1 MRPVMFAS
9 IVISSLMMVMPV
21 FGQDKPAAPPPGSWG
36 GLIPM
41 MLVMFL
47 IIYFLMIRP
56 EQKKQKDRQALVNNL
71 KKGDKVVTVGG
82 MMGLVHNVKDNT
94 VMVKIA
100 ENTIVEYTKTAI
112 STVLKEGNE
121 KTQKIEAVAEE
132 KKDSKEKKK

>member
-1 MRPVMFAS
+1 MFAS
-9 IVISSLMMVMPV
+9 LVLSSLLMVMPV

-56 EQKKQKDRQALVNNL
+56 EQKKQKDRQNLVNNL
-71 KKGDKVVTVGG
+71 KKGDKIVTLGG
-82 MMGLVHNVKDNT
+82 MMGIVHNVKDNT

-100 ENTIVEYTKTAI
+100 DNTVVEYTKTAI

-121 KTQKIEAVAEE
+121 KTQKIEAVTEE
-132 KKDSKEKKK
+132 KKESKDSKEKKK